1 MFNEILRNLLKIF
14 ITRTVWNTVL
24 LDYGRYNTC
33 KLQSNSCAPS
43 QFLWSMILTYRPFHK
58 YDYIDWSPAFVF
70 IANSEH
76 LFAEIHAAPAVSRDP
91 MQIWWMDAFYGLRD
105 TRMTYTC
112 WGRKEHIQNYDSKLC
127 IRQWLPIKQSL
138 PINTVLGNLCY

>member
-1 MFNEILRNLLKIF
+1 LFKLAVYTHKTINKKNVHHRNIYAIIIISWF
-14 ITRTVWNTVL
+14 YT
-24 LDYGRYNTC
+24 
-33 KLQSNSCAPS
+33 
-43 QFLWSMILTYRPFHK
+43 FHK

-138 PINTVLGNLCY
+138 PKNTVLGNLCY